1 MDQEYKTNDDLFH
14 TILHEIRNMKQLTPE
29 MMRNIRDMSTDRKME
44 IIQTYQE
51 VIEVIQTMIDR

>member
-1 MDQEYKTNDDLFH
+1 
-14 TILHEIRNMKQLTPE
+14 MKQLTPE

-51 VIEVIQTMIDR
+51 VIEVIQTMIDD